1 MIVDAKAAG
10 AKSRCRRAER
20 SLRTRLPLEA
30 KLFAYLLAI
39 GLAVGLL
46 VAGGESAA
54 IGQSS
59 LMQHALSRQ
68 EKAQLRDEIAR
79 MTSLAPHQIEVL
91 STVAFVRVVL
101 VNTGYNG
108 DPPSHREYLAST
120 IAALITKKAET
131 EPQMTSFVALH
142 VEFVRKGRWFT
153 KAIDTIEFRR
163 GADGAF
169 TRHLT

>member
-1 MIVDAKAAG
+1 V
-10 AKSRCRRAER
+10 
-20 SLRTRLPLEA
+20 
-30 KLFAYLLAI
+30 KLFRYLLAI

-59 LMQHALSRQ
+59 VAPHALSRQ
-68 EKAQLRDEIAR
+68 ERTQLRDEIAR

-101 VNTGYNG
+101 VNTGYNR

-120 IAALITKKAET
+120 ISALITKKAKT
-131 EPQMTSFVALH
+131 DPQLKSFVALH

-153 KAIDTIEFRR
+153 KTIDTIEFRR

>member
-1 MIVDAKAAG
+1 M
-10 AKSRCRRAER
+10 
-20 SLRTRLPLEA
+20 EA
-30 KLFAYLLAI
+30 KLFRCLLAI
-39 GLAVGLL
+39 GLGVGVL
-46 VAGGESAA
+46 VAGGQSAA

-59 LMQHALSRQ
+59 VTQHALSRQ
-68 EKAQLRDEIAR
+68 AKAQLRDEIAR

-101 VNTGYNG
+101 VNTGHNS

-120 IAALITKKAET
+120 IAALVTKKAET
-131 EPQMTSFVALH
+131 DPQMRSFVALH
-142 VEFVRKGRWFT
+142 VEFVRKGRWRT
-153 KAIDTIEFRR
+153 KTIDTIEFRS